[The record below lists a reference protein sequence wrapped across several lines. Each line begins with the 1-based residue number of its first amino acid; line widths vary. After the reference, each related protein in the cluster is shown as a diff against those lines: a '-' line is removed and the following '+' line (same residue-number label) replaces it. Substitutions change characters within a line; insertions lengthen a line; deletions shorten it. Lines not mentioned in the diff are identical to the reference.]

1 MSDSQVR
8 KSKSFLLDVKLV
20 ACTQCSKIREMAYYK
35 NTQNGKNLNFMTFF
49 FLHSTGQCRG
59 VLKIALFSKFRAL
72 WYVVAA
78 TQKTFLEYQS
88 DKEKI
93 GFRLVPISCSIS
105 ENMLSLLFY
114 VLILCCCFISTL
126 VQILSKMRYKIP
138 NS

>member
-20 ACTQCSKIREMAYYK
+20 ACTQCSKIRKMVYNEKYTKWQKSKFYDI
-35 NTQNGKNLNFMTFF
+35 FF
-49 FLHSTGQCRG
+49 SSFHTDQCRG

-105 ENMLSLLFY
+105 ENMLSLSP
-114 VLILCCCFISTL
+114 ILCSHTL
-126 VQILSKMRYKIP
+126 LLFHIHTGSNFVKNAI
-138 NS
+138 